1 MKILDEVKGFYWLR
15 RIAIALEKQNEL
27 VERQLK
33 LLEDEWTAKHA
44 PVVRKKSEFSLMD
57 QEEINKD
64 FERRI
69 QAERDGI
76 ELDD

>member
-1 MKILDEVKGFYWLR
+1 MNLLDEVKGFYWLR
-15 RIAIALEKQNEL
+15 RIAIALEKQNDL
-27 VERQLK
+27 IERHIKLK
-33 LLEDEWTAKHA
+33 EDEWASKHA
-44 PVVRKKSEFSLMD
+44 PLPRKKNEFSIMD